1 MGIFLATNQGPGQVI
16 FARSRKMD
24 ENHLDQ
30 RHDDESVTSSSGL
43 RSRKSAGSMDAREQE
58 LRNEVVK
65 AEQKGKHST

>member
-1 MGIFLATNQGPGQVI
+1 
-16 FARSRKMD
+16 MD